1 MTKLDRMMSSFARKV
16 SDCCLV
22 RDVRGV
28 SAVEFALVLP
38 LMIGL
43 YLGLTEI
50 SQAIAI
56 DRKVTLTARALS
68 DLASQAP
75 STISNA
81 DMTNILNA
89 GTSVMAPFVTTT
101 LAVTV
106 SAINIDSTGKA
117 TIGWSDTRGGTARSV
132 GSSITIPS
140 ALATPS
146 SQLILSEVSYGY
158 KPAIGYTITG
168 TLTMTDKMYM
178 TPRVNKITRTS

>member
-1 MTKLDRMMSSFARKV
+1 MMTLDRIMSSFARRIGALH
-16 SDCCLV
+16 LV

-38 LMIGL
+38 LMVAL
-43 YLGLTEI
+43 YLGLSEA

-56 DRKVTLTARALS
+56 DRKLSLTAHALS

-89 GTSVMAPFVTTT
+89 STSVMAPFSTTT
-101 LAVTV
+101 LGITV
-106 SAINIDSTGKA
+106 SAINIDSNGKA
-117 TIGWSDTRGGTARSV
+117 TIGWSDTRGGTARAV
-132 GSSITIPS
+132 GSSVTVPS

-146 SQLILSEVSYGY
+146 SQLILSEVSFNY

-178 TPRVNKITRTS
+178 VPRVNKITRTS